1 MFRIINISTDS
12 VKRDACIPGVDV
24 YNEKEQISKINK
36 LFLGE
41 EFEGYNEI
49 IKCIKCKLSSYKTQD
64 RKKNIF
70 NSNNFI
76 TYTEI
81 LEKLVVSKLKCDYC
95 RGVTLLMYTDRREK
109 RQWTLDRIDNSTG
122 HTGENT
128 VICCLECNLQ
138 RRCTNDKKFKFTK
151 QMRIIKHH

>member
-1 MFRIINISTDS
+1 MFRVINISTDK
-12 VKRDACIPGVDV
+12 VKRDAYIPGLDI
-24 YNEKEQISKINK
+24 YNEIGQISKINK

-41 EFEGYNEI
+41 EFEGCNEI
-49 IKCIKCKLSSYKTQD
+49 IKCIKRKLSSYKTQD
-64 RKKNIF
+64 LKKDRYD
-70 NSNNFI
+70 NFI

-81 LEKLVVSKLKCDYC
+81 LEKLVISKLKCDYC

-109 RQWTLDRIDNSTG
+109 RQWTLDRIDNSIG
-122 HTGENT
+122 HTNANT

-138 RRCTNDKKFKFTK
+138 RRCTDDKKFKFTK